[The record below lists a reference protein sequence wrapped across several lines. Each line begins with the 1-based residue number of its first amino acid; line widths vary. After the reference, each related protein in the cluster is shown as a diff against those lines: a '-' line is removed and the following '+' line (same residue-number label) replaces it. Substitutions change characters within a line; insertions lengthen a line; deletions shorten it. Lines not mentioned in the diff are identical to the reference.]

1 MGAAFHYAVRID
13 LISIVG
19 GNSPQPIEN
28 QKEFKDENPIVARE
42 KAFDYLQN
50 YVDVLLQSLG
60 TEYTSDKQ
68 ARKELRAFTQY
79 EPTDSEGGATKTLFG
94 GIGVFLIQDENPKLS
109 DWRFPLKDGFNN
121 IIYSI
126 GRLGEIGFA
135 MEDEY
140 DNYLFVETLDAEYTL
155 YEHLKYD
162 TKNYPTVIEYYGP
175 PLGSM
180 DDDQLLK
187 YKVLKTPFDW
197 TEYGQMMQEKRLI
210 QDQVELI
217 EDETDVQTSDT
228 EEPTEEFITNLIKN
242 GENQTVEFKTSLFHD
257 FKQQS
262 DGPSKRIKA
271 ICAKAICA
279 FLNTRGGFL
288 IIGVNDKRQ
297 IIGLQ
302 NDYQLFPENGRRRK
316 SDGFRLEFDSL
327 INEFFEKTVRSRIVT
342 FNTIIDGKDIFLVKV
357 HPSKKPIFLKGER
370 GKKEF
375 YIRGAA
381 SSQPL
386 IDIEQIV
393 NYCMDKWGTL

>member
-1 MGAAFHYAVRID
+1 MGAEFHYAVRID
-13 LISIVG
+13 LISIVER
-19 GNSPQPIEN
+19 NFPQPIANE
-28 QKEFKDENPIVARE
+28 KEFKDEDPIIARE
-42 KAFDYLQN
+42 KAFDYLQS

-79 EPTDSEGGATKTLFG
+79 EPTNSEGGAAKKFFG

-126 GRLGEIGFA
+126 GRLGETGFA
-135 MEDEY
+135 MEDEH
-140 DNYLFVETLDAEYTL
+140 DNYLFVETLDAEYRL
-155 YEHLKYD
+155 YEYFNYD
-162 TKNYPTVIEYYGP
+162 TKNYATVIEYYGP
-175 PLGSM
+175 PLGTM

-187 YKVLKTPFDW
+187 YKVLETPFDW
-197 TEYGQMMQEKRLI
+197 TDYGKMMEEKWQM
-210 QDQVELI
+210 QDQVNE
-217 EDETDVQTSDT
+217 EETDVQTINNEDS
-228 EEPTEEFITNLIKN
+228 TEEFIRDLIKN
-242 GENQTVEFKTSLFHD
+242 GESETVEFKPALFHD
-257 FKQQS
+257 FRQQS
-262 DGPSKRIKA
+262 GGPSKRVKA
-271 ICAKAICA
+271 ISAKAICA

-288 IIGVNDKRQ
+288 IIGVNDKRE
-297 IIGLQ
+297 IIGLE
-302 NDYQLFPENGRRRK
+302 NDYKLFPENGRRRK

-327 INEFFEKTVRSRIVT
+327 INQFFERTVRSQIVT
-342 FNTIIDGKDIFLVKV
+342 HNAIIDGKDIFLVKV

-370 GKKEF
+370 SKEF

-393 NYCMDKWGTL
+393 NYCMDKWGGM